1 MRQVGILCAAALVA
15 LHENVEKLESD
26 HKNARFL
33 AGMFFTMLT
42 YQVKTQ
48 KRTKHNS
55 DRNNSLFVGVC
66 CSRTLTHVGHRTP
79 FNITQMLIGSQAILA
94 SLFEEVQFKHTL

>member
-26 HKNARFL
+26 HKKARFL

-42 YQVKTQ
+42 YQGHKSEPNT
-48 KRTKHNS
+48 
-55 DRNNSLFVGVC
+55 
-66 CSRTLTHVGHRTP
+66 TL
-79 FNITQMLIGSQAILA
+79 III
-94 SLFEEVQFKHTL
+94 

>member
-42 YQVKTQ
+42 YQIKTQ
-48 KRTKHNS
+48 K
-55 DRNNSLFVGVC
+55 
-66 CSRTLTHVGHRTP
+66 
-79 FNITQMLIGSQAILA
+79 
-94 SLFEEVQFKHTL
+94 